1 MANIIKIGGG
11 AGGSAVLTTKSIT
24 QNGTY
29 NASADNADGYSQVTV
44 NVSGGGVEYVDLSSF
59 ANYFNRNTTTPTI
72 TQISTTEVGLTFTNQ
87 NASGY
92 ELASFSFPLDKGIY
106 VAEIKATVNKN
117 TGLSNA
123 YMWGIYTS
131 NTSAGAQIN
140 TNSPMDTQGY
150 STYVPFDKSD
160 TSEHSYSV
168 PIKMNANGTGYICF
182 GVAGDNG
189 VNATI
194 TVSSLKVRKA

>member
-1 MANIIKIGGG
+1 MANIIRIGGG
-11 AGGSAVLTTKSIT
+11 SGSTPTLITKSIT

-29 NASADNADGYSQVTV
+29 NASSDNADGYSSVVV
-44 NVSGGGVEYVDLSSF
+44 NVSGGGAEYVDLTSF

-72 TQISTTEVGLTFTNQ
+72 TAISTTEVGLSFTNQ

-92 ELASFSFPLDKGIY
+92 ELASFSVPLDKGIY

-117 TGLSNA
+117 TGLSSA
-123 YMWGIYTS
+123 YMWGIYSS
-131 NTSAGAQIN
+131 NNTTGAQIN

-160 TSEHSYSV
+160 TSEHSYEV
-168 PIKMNANGTGYICF
+168 PVKMNANGTAYICF

-194 TVSSLKVRKA
+194 TVSSLKIRKV